1 MEAPEVLEI
10 GQSALWTMLK
20 IGAPV
25 MVVAL
30 AVGLVI
36 SLVQALTQIQEM
48 TLTFVPKIV
57 AIVAA
62 LVLFLPF
69 MLSSLTGYT
78 QSLFERIASGGG

>member
-1 MEAPEVLEI
+1 
-10 GQSALWTMLK
+10 MLK

-25 MVVAL
+25 TLVAL
-30 AVGLVI
+30 GVGVVI

-48 TLTFVPKIV
+48 PLTFVPKLV

-62 LVLFLPF
+62 LLLFLPF

-78 QSLFERIASGGG
+78 QTLFERIASGG